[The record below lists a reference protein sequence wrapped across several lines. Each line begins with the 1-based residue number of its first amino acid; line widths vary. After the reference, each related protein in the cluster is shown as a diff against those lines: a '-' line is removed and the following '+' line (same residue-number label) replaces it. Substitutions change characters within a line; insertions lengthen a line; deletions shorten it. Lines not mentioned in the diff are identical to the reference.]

1 MPDEITP
8 QPKEVITVK
17 EMAALLHLSR
27 SRLHML
33 IKEGVF
39 LPPLHDTKTRRPF
52 FPRSIIDLNL
62 DARRRNC
69 GVNGR
74 PICFY
79 APRAASI
86 APTRPAPS
94 RRQPT
99 NASSRS
105 RHAELIEG
113 LAALGMTATEA
124 QIDAAL
130 LAAFPTD
137 RGASADDG
145 LRLRECYRSLRHSNA
160 VEHSAHNVSR

>member
-1 MPDEITP
+1 MPVETTP

-27 SRLHML
+27 SRMHML

-39 LPPLHDTKTRRPF
+39 LPPLHDMQTRRAF
-52 FPRSIIDLNL
+52 YPREIIDLNL
-62 DARRRNC
+62 DVRRRNC

-79 APRAASI
+79 APRASPI
-86 APTRPAPS
+86 APSRPAPS
-94 RRQPT
+94 RRQT
-99 NASSRS
+99 ANASSRS

-113 LAALGMTATEA
+113 LSALGMTATES

-130 LAAFPTD
+130 AVAFQD
-137 RGASADDG
+137 RGASADEG
-145 LRLRECYRSLRHSNA
+145 LRLRECFRYLRRRPNA
-160 VEHSAHNVSR
+160 VENPAHNVSR

>member
-1 MPDEITP
+1 MPAEITP

-17 EMAALLHLSR
+17 AMAALLHLSR

-39 LPPLHDTKTRRPF
+39 LPPVHDLQTRRPCY
-52 FPRSIIDLNL
+52 PRSIIDLNL

-79 APRAASI
+79 AARAAAI
-86 APTRPAPS
+86 APSRPAP
-94 RRQPT
+94 RRQPA

-105 RHAELIEG
+105 RHAELIDG
-113 LAALGMTATEA
+113 LAALGMTATEP
-124 QIDAAL
+124 QVDAAL
-130 LAAFPTD
+130 LAAFPAD

-145 LRLRECYRSLRHSNA
+145 LRLRECFRYLRRPNA